1 MRLADC
7 ALWYCFLS
15 PRVEQAAVGLLDFLE
30 RLGVD
35 VGQHLGKR
43 DDGEEREGHSEDHGV
58 HQEAP
63 DVEALALLKIVRL
76 ARGLELERVFQ
87 GLAPHTHGVGLDQ
100 PRLPDADLDLQSRP
114 DAHIVKDLEQ
124 VNPRRDLVP
133 ARPDA
138 RGASQRVSMPHCT
151 SVGNVQMLSQD
162 EAAILAR
169 DTSVW
174 GALKMQL
181 DGALGFACAAE
192 GAGQS
197 SHSS

>member
-124 VNPRRDLVP
+124 VNPRRDLV
-133 ARPDA
+133 
-138 RGASQRVSMPHCT
+138 
-151 SVGNVQMLSQD
+151 QD